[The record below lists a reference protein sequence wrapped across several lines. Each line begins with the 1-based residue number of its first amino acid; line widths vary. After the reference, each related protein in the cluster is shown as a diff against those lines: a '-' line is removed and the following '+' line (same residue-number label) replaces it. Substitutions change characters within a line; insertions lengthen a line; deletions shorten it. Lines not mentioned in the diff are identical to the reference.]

1 MLKRRQCRVCRGVGW
16 GIVFFFSGQVEVQ
29 NKEGLVK
36 EKAHCAPNGYFF
48 VPVYEPVSPKLHI
61 QKP

>member
-1 MLKRRQCRVCRGVGW
+1 MLVVG
-16 GIVFFFSGQVEVQ
+16 SGPLPLQVEVQ

-48 VPVYEPVSPKLHI
+48 VPVYDQVKPRPAPWILSP
-61 QKP
+61 QP